1 MSGRAWLVQTMR
13 KGKNLYANASRLLL
27 LIKIY
32 IFFFE
37 WIKIYIVRSYNKL
50 VAAELA

>member
-32 IFFFE
+32 IFFCE